1 MDTQMLAIIQRG
13 FLRRV
18 RWDFVFFS
26 VSRSDA
32 VFFFILGS
40 IFWAEA
46 ASHVSVHAWLSLLTS
61 FSQPICLF
69 PKVITL
75 E

>member
-1 MDTQMLAIIQRG
+1 MPAVIQRG
-13 FLRRV
+13 FPGRV
-18 RWDFVFFS
+18 RWVLFVFVFP
-26 VSRSDA
+26 VSCSDA

-69 PKVITL
+69 PKVIAVA
-75 E
+75 